1 MNYDTKREL
10 TVEEVEQMRLDHIA
24 NYGTPDLQPSLNAV
38 EPLAP
43 EAPWWATLKGL
54 PSLMQALAQARQDVE
69 VSGAVVTEAET
80 MLKSTHPYARLQ
92 AAKESLAK
100 DQARAESITALAK
113 EEALKDF
120 RFNGEKAIYAG
131 VNVKMHHK
139 YEYDLVKVRD
149 WAWEHRPKWF
159 ILDTKK
165 LEKAAAN
172 DDLDDD
178 LVTVKDDPKV
188 YIDNDLTSYLA
199 E

>member
-1 MNYDTKREL
+1 MSYDTKRDL
-10 TVEEVEQMRLDHIA
+10 TEEIQEAIADHRA
-24 NYGTPDLQPSLNAV
+24 NYGTPDFQPSLNAGPV
-38 EPLAP
+38 AP
-43 EAPWWATLKGL
+43 ESPWWTKLEGL
-54 PSLMQALAQARQDVE
+54 PSMMKALAEARQE
-69 VSGAVVTEAET
+69 MYQAGEQVTRADA
-80 MLKSTHPYARLQ
+80 LLQ
-92 AAKESLAK
+92 ASGEYKLLQVCKSALK
-100 DQARAESITALAK
+100 DAEARAESITALAK